1 MSRMRLLSATLAS
14 TAALCVLLA
23 GSIDAQDA
31 KTATR
36 STLAGSARVERVD
49 RSSRILTI
57 RTDPGSTRDV
67 YVGPELK
74 IFDELQMGDTVT
86 VRYVDSI
93 VVAVRPGAKPQFSTD
108 TTGAAQ
114 KARGGSDVIA
124 QVKVT
129 VTVEKVD
136 VPNRQVVYK
145 KADGQSETRLVEN
158 PKLLEGLKPG
168 DVVEVTVTRER
179 AIELRKSR

>member
-1 MSRMRLLSATLAS
+1 MRLLPAALAS

-23 GSIDAQDA
+23 GSVHAQDA

-114 KARGGSDVIA
+114 KARAGS
-124 QVKVT
+124 
-129 VTVEKVD
+129 E
-136 VPNRQVVYK
+136 
-145 KADGQSETRLVEN
+145 SETRLVEN

>member
-1 MSRMRLLSATLAS
+1 MRLVSVSLAS
-14 TAALCVLLA
+14 VTAACLLLSGVA
-23 GSIDAQDA
+23 RAQEA

-49 RSSRILTI
+49 RTTRILTI
-57 RTDPGSTRDV
+57 RTEPGATRDV

-74 IFDELQMGDTVT
+74 IFDELQTGDTIT

-93 VVAVRPGAKPQFSTD
+93 VVAVRPGAKPQSSTD
-108 TTGAAQ
+108 TTAAAQ
-114 KARGGSDVIA
+114 KGGGSDVVA

-129 VTVEKVD
+129 VTVERVD
-136 VPNRQVVYK
+136 AANKRVVYK

-158 PKLLEGLKPG
+158 PKLLDGLKPG
-168 DVVEVTVTRER
+168 DVVEITVTRER
-179 AIELRKSR
+179 AVELRKAR

>member
-1 MSRMRLLSATLAS
+1 MRLAS
-14 TAALCVLLA
+14 TNLVSVAVVCLLMSGA
-23 GSIDAQDA
+23 TRAQEA

-49 RSSRILTI
+49 KTTRILTI
-57 RTDPGSTRDV
+57 RTEPGATRDV

-74 IFDELQMGDTVT
+74 IFDELQSGDTVT

-108 TTGAAQ
+108 TTAAAQ
-114 KARGGSDVIA
+114 KAGGGSDVVA

-129 VTVEKVD
+129 VTVERVD
-136 VPNRQVVYK
+136 VANKRVVYK
-145 KADGQSETRLVEN
+145 KADGQSETRVVEN

-168 DVVEVTVTRER
+168 DVVEITVTRER
-179 AIELRKSR
+179 AIELRKAR